1 LLGSEIVPGPHREP
15 ERGKTMM
22 HEQGKSDRPIVPGT
36 PANQPDAPGSAK
48 RNYWD
53 IWEQWIRVEYADKGK
68 GLAEEKAET
77 APQGDRTQ
85 RRVRGASAASEAL
98 SQALDRIR
106 QAARRDKGLKFTSL
120 WHHVYAVDRL
130 REAYLG
136 LARQAA
142 PGEDGRTWQE
152 YGKDLEVNLR
162 DLSERLAR
170 GAYRAWPV
178 KRVYIPKADGRKRP
192 IGMPVIEDKIVQRA
206 TTEVLNAIYE
216 EDFLGFSHGFRPGRR
231 AHDALD
237 ALTVAIQIKKVNWIL
252 DADIRS
258 FFDTLSHE
266 WLVRFVEHRIA
277 DPRVVRHI
285 RKWLNAGVLEEGVLT
300 EPEEGT
306 PQGGSISPL
315 LANIYLHY
323 ALDLW
328 AEQWRRTKAHGDVII
343 VRYADDFVVG
353 FQHESDA
360 RRFHEELRERFR
372 RFNLELAEEKTRVIE
387 FGRYAAERRS
397 RRGDSKPPT
406 FNFLGFTHICGKTRK
421 GAFRLLRQTIPKR
434 MRGKLQQVK
443 QELKRRIHEGTTEVG
458 RWLAAVAGGHY
469 RYYGVPGNEPALRAF
484 GYGVYLHWWQ
494 AICRLSQKGR
504 ITLERMNRIAARWLP
519 SPRAHHP
526 YPAERLTVNI

>member
-1 LLGSEIVPGPHREP
+1 
-15 ERGKTMM
+15 
-22 HEQGKSDRPIVPGT
+22 
-36 PANQPDAPGSAK
+36 
-48 RNYWD
+48 
-53 IWEQWIRVEYADKGK
+53 
-68 GLAEEKAET
+68 
-77 APQGDRTQ
+77 
-85 RRVRGASAASEAL
+85 
-98 SQALDRIR
+98 
-106 QAARRDKGLKFTSL
+106 
-120 WHHVYAVDRL
+120 
-130 REAYLG
+130 
-136 LARQAA
+136 
-142 PGEDGRTWQE
+142 
-152 YGKDLEVNLR
+152 
-162 DLSERLAR
+162 
-170 GAYRAWPV
+170 
-178 KRVYIPKADGRKRP
+178 RP

-216 EDFLGFSHGFRPGRR
+216 EDFLGFSHGFRPGRG

-237 ALTVAIQIKKVNWIL
+237 ALTVAIQRKKVNWIL

-258 FFDTLSHE
+258 FFDMLSHE
-266 WLVRFVEHRIA
+266 WLIRFVEHRIA

-285 RKWLNAGVLEEGVLT
+285 RKWLNAGVLEEGTVT
-300 EPEEGT
+300 VPEEGT

-406 FNFLGFTHICGKTRK
+406 FSFLGFTHICGKSRK
-421 GAFRLLRQTIPKR
+421 GTFRLLRQTIPKR

-443 QELKRRIHEGTTEVG
+443 LELKRRIHQGTTKVG
-458 RWLAAVAGGHY
+458 RWLAAVVGGHY

-484 GYGVYLHWWQ
+484 GHRVYLYWWQ

-519 SPRAHHP
+519 TPRVHHP
-526 YPAERLTVNI
+526 YPAERLTVKI